1 MRGSIRATACLMA
14 MFVAVR
20 AFPQDVYVTLV
31 RTHFTVTNARG
42 AFVTD
47 LSRDDVTIYDN
58 DAPQR
63 IADFSRHVQAPLSVA
78 VLLDRSQSVSD
89 RFPLLLTAAAA
100 FEQSVIRGPDDRGIV
115 VAFDSKVYL
124 LQDWTADPV
133 RLADSVRRLTAAGG
147 TSIFDALFKTCRDK
161 FEISDT
167 RQNVVVLITDGEDT
181 TSLATFDQA
190 LQMARLARV
199 AVYVVGIRAEN
210 SLNTRELQG
219 RRVLSRLTELTG
231 GRLFYP
237 SETHPED
244 LGALFGT
251 VQEEL
256 RSAYG
261 TTYYLD
267 GPPDNGFHRVRVETM
282 NKALTVHA
290 PTGYYTARPL
300 PHQP

>member
-1 MRGSIRATACLMA
+1 MRPGIKVAVGVMTL
-14 MFVAVR
+14 FVAAR
-20 AFPQDVYVTLV
+20 ALAQDVYVTLC
-31 RTHFTVTNARG
+31 RTHFTVTNPQG
-42 AFVTD
+42 EFVTD
-47 LSRDDVTIYDN
+47 LGANDVTVFDN
-58 DAPQR
+58 DVPQK
-63 IADFSRHVQAPLSVA
+63 IADFSRHVQSPVSVA
-78 VLLDRSQSVSD
+78 VLIDRSQSVSD
-89 RFPLLLTAAAA
+89 RFPFLSAAAGS
-100 FEQSVIRGPDDRGIV
+100 FERSVIHDSDDRGMV

-190 LQMARLARV
+190 LQMATMSRV
-199 AVYVVGIRAEN
+199 AVYVIGIRAEH

-219 RRVLSRLTELTG
+219 RRVLTRLTELTG
-231 GRLFYP
+231 GRVFYP
-237 SETHPED
+237 SETRQEE
-244 LGALFGT
+244 LGVLFGK
-251 VQEEL
+251 VQQEL

-261 TTYYLD
+261 ITYYLD
-267 GPPDNGFHRVRVETM
+267 AAPDNSFHRVRVEAK

-290 PTGYYTARPL
+290 PTGYFARP
-300 PHQP
+300 PPR